1 MRRVSRRVNN
11 QENGMEHA
19 FEETIIQLTAPIN
32 GQYPRPWMTK
42 LTDPCHAKV
51 FIVGKNQ
58 AKGYPV
64 GKVGRHNR
72 HIDALFNRNGESCRG
87 LYDEITNN
95 KPSPTRLHT
104 DELVRKL
111 EDRNVKEILETNVIC
126 YSTPMSN
133 DLRLPGHMGGSKR
146 GEEIFRYLLHSV
158 KPKVIIV
165 HGAGAVKRLSTIL
178 DRSING
184 PSNNAG
190 EISSTKIND
199 FIIVTIRS
207 LAPPEYNKWSAW
219 APLHLDAV
227 ADFVE
232 GNLL

>member
-1 MRRVSRRVNN
+1 
-11 QENGMEHA
+11 MEHA
-19 FEETIIQLTAPIN
+19 FEEAIMQLTAPIN

-58 AKGYPV
+58 AKGYSV
-64 GKVGRHNR
+64 GKVGRHER

-95 KPSPTRLHT
+95 KPSSTRLQI
-104 DELVRKL
+104 DKLVHKL
-111 EDRNVKEILETNVIC
+111 EDRKVKEILETNVIC
-126 YSTPMSN
+126 YSTPMSD
-133 DLRLPGHMGGSKR
+133 DLRLPGNLGGSRR
-146 GEEIFRYLLHSV
+146 GEDIFRFLLSAV
-158 KPKVIIV
+158 KPKVVIV
-165 HGAGAVKRLSTIL
+165 HGAGATKGLSTIL
-178 DRSING
+178 SNSING

-190 EISSTKIND
+190 EVSSTKVDD

-207 LAPPEYNKWSAW
+207 LALPEYNKWSAW
-219 APLHLDAV
+219 AQLHLDAV

-232 GNLL
+232 GCL